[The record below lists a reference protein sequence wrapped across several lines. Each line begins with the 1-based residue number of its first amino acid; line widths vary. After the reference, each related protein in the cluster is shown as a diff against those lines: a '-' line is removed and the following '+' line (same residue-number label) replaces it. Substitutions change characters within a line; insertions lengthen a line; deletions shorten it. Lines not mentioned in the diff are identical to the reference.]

1 MKPSASTYTHTV
13 LRTSRVAAAICCALL
28 AGTMRLAYAQE
39 DDAAAC
45 AALKPREAAVAA
57 CTRRIESGQ
66 LQDADL
72 ALAYLNR
79 ARAHLPYPPRAEL
92 DKIGEDL
99 DKAISLDPN
108 NPEAYWTRASVF
120 GWKQHE
126 QGIAD
131 YAKVIA
137 LQPDRLDAYFE
148 QAILL
153 EYSDLDRAIANYS
166 KVLELRPGWR
176 AADVYRRRGR
186 AYEMKG
192 EDQPALADLDELIRM
207 QPDGEP
213 YSMRGFIHLRL
224 RDFDRAITD
233 FNRALALRAFHPT
246 PMRGLALTY
255 EARGDLDRALK
266 QTDQN
271 ISLARSRGDVVGYE
285 YVDRARIYF
294 KMGRSAEAL
303 DDVDAVLRAGHIL
316 DKTQY
321 PRVRLL
327 KGKIYEAMGRKD
339 DAVAELRAIEAE
351 LATSK
356 TASERETLDDAV
368 AALKRLGATP

>member
-1 MKPSASTYTHTV
+1 MIDV
-13 LRTSRVAAAICCALL
+13 EWLRLRRPFRPRRGSGKHDHGGR
-28 AGTMRLAYAQE
+28 GRRLG
-39 DDAAAC
+39 
-45 AALKPREAAVAA
+45 
-57 CTRRIESGQ
+57 S
-66 LQDADL
+66 
-72 ALAYLNR
+72 
-79 ARAHLPYPPRAEL
+79 
-92 DKIGEDL
+92 
-99 DKAISLDPN
+99 
-108 NPEAYWTRASVF
+108 F
-120 GWKQHE
+120 
-126 QGIAD
+126 
-131 YAKVIA
+131 
-137 LQPDRLDAYFE
+137 F
-148 QAILL
+148 AILL
-153 EYSDLDRAIANYS
+153 EFSDLDRAIANYS

-176 AADVYRRRGR
+176 AADVYRRRAR

-192 EDQPALADLDELIRM
+192 EDQLALADCDELIRM
-207 QPDGEP
+207 RPDEEP

-233 FNRALALRAFHPT
+233 FNQALALRAFHPT

-271 ISLARSRGDVVGYE
+271 ISLARSRGNVVGYE
-285 YVDRARIYF
+285 YVDRARIYL

-327 KGKIYEAMGRKD
+327 KGQIYEAMGRKD

-356 TASERETLDDAV
+356 TASERETLDNAV

>member
-1 MKPSASTYTHTV
+1 MAQQKARRSVPAGLSACFLRMPVCRQILFHRQQLASCIFSKRVLVCIPVHSGAASTYTHTV
-13 LRTSRVAAAICCALL
+13 LRTSNVAAAICCALL

-66 LQDADL
+66 LQGADL
-72 ALAYLNR
+72 ALAHLNR

-99 DKAISLDPN
+99 NKAISLDRN

-166 KVLELRPGWR
+166 KMLELRPGWR
-176 AADVYRRRGR
+176 AVCRRRAR

-192 EDQPALADLDELIRM
+192 EDQLALADCDELIRM
-207 QPDGEP
+207 QPDEEP

-224 RDFDRAITD
+224 RDDRNA
-233 FNRALALRAFHPT
+233 A
-246 PMRGLALTY
+246 ALT
-255 EARGDLDRALK
+255 
-266 QTDQN
+266 
-271 ISLARSRGDVVGYE
+271 
-285 YVDRARIYF
+285 
-294 KMGRSAEAL
+294 
-303 DDVDAVLRAGHIL
+303 IL
-316 DKTQY
+316 
-321 PRVRLL
+321 
-327 KGKIYEAMGRKD
+327 
-339 DAVAELRAIEAE
+339 
-351 LATSK
+351 
-356 TASERETLDDAV
+356 ET
-368 AALKRLGATP
+368 